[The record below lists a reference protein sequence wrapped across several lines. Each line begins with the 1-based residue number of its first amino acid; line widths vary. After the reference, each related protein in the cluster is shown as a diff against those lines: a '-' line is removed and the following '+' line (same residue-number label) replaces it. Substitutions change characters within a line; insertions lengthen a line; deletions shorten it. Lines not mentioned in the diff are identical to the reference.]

1 MLIPLQDYCLSY
13 PVLHEHV
20 SYKNYEFE
28 VLEIDTRRILKVKFT
43 VKEPVAIEI
52 KGDM

>member
-1 MLIPLQDYCLSY
+1 MKGEF

-28 VLEIDTRRILKVKFT
+28 VLEIDSRRILKVKFV
-43 VKEPVAIEI
+43 VKEPMAIEI
-52 KGDM
+52 REDK